1 MAYSYDSLSAD
12 DSMSAS
18 PNRSMSTSMS
28 ASPKPA
34 SNLPWILGGLAL
46 AAGVGYYFYSKDA
59 AAKAA
64 TQAVA
69 GKVVAPGL
77 DKPKVTAAP
86 PVVDTNVKVATPVV
100 TTPPVVIAT
109 PPVVPAI
116 PTLPTL
122 SVPPTPAGVTFNE
135 SAPLNKMALWKIFT
149 MFPLTTT
156 DGTFYTLSQTP
167 ATTPSDSGASFI
179 MQKDQASPG
188 SVYVLMNPDNESLLF
203 VDQGTAIA
211 QAAGTSPSWT
221 LYLKPGEWQS
231 VAAAAA
237 ADSSL
242 PAGGTPTAGQAPA
255 GIDPAAV
262 QNYLESMILKA

>member
-1 MAYSYDSLSAD
+1 MDSEF
-12 DSMSAS
+12 DSVSEPSTSSAS
-18 PNRSMSTSMS
+18 S
-28 ASPKPA
+28 K
-34 SNLPWILGGLAL
+34 LPWIIGGLAI
-46 AAGVGYYFYSKDA
+46 AAGVGYYFYSK
-59 AAKAA
+59 KTTA
-64 TQAVA
+64 TQATA
-69 GKVVAPGL
+69 AKPVAPGL
-77 DKPKVTAAP
+77 PVTTSPPPAKTTTTPPASGPGTGAPGPAPVVAAP
-86 PVVDTNVKVATPVV
+86 PIAASAPANPPGVV
-100 TTPPVVIAT
+100 
-109 PPVVPAI
+109 
-116 PTLPTL
+116 
-122 SVPPTPAGVTFNE
+122 FNE
-135 SAPLNKMALWKIFT
+135 STPLNKMALWKIFT

-156 DGTFYTLSQTP
+156 DGTFYALSQTP

-242 PAGGTPTAGQAPA
+242 PAGGTPAAGQAPA

-262 QNYLESMILKA
+262 QNYLESMILKG